1 MIDAEKSAQIAHQQ
15 KKHDSVISKYNGLL
29 LSVVAAA
36 FLALYMLKR
45 YRRRT
50 FLLEEE
56 KDRLKEVQTAMQQ
69 QNAKLEEE
77 QRQKENRIAYLERE
91 LEQLHY
97 DAAQKKQLRN
107 ELEALNH
114 ERVLLLTSTQK
125 IFGCKNQDE
134 ANHPRLQR
142 P

>member
-50 FLLEEE
+50 FLLEE

-69 QNAKLEEE
+69 QKC
-77 QRQKENRIAYLERE
+77 Q
-91 LEQLHY
+91 
-97 DAAQKKQLRN
+97 
-107 ELEALNH
+107 
-114 ERVLLLTSTQK
+114 T
-125 IFGCKNQDE
+125 
-134 ANHPRLQR
+134 
-142 P
+142 

>member
-1 MIDAEKSAQIAHQQ
+1 
-15 KKHDSVISKYNGLL
+15 
-29 LSVVAAA
+29 
-36 FLALYMLKR
+36 
-45 YRRRT
+45 
-50 FLLEEE
+50 
-56 KDRLKEVQTAMQQ
+56 MQQ

-97 DAAQKKQLRN
+97 DTAQKKQLRN

-125 IFGCKNQDE
+125 YSDVKTKMKQIIQDYKDHDSSELHMERRTGCN
-134 ANHPRLQR
+134 
-142 P
+142 

>member
-1 MIDAEKSAQIAHQQ
+1 MPKKSAQIAHQQ

-56 KDRLKEVQTAMQQ
+56 KGQTERGTKPQCSNK
-69 QNAKLEEE
+69 NAKLEEE

-97 DAAQKKQLRN
+97 DTAQKK
-107 ELEALNH
+107 A
-114 ERVLLLTSTQK
+114 
-125 IFGCKNQDE
+125 I
-134 ANHPRLQR
+134 A
-142 P
+142 